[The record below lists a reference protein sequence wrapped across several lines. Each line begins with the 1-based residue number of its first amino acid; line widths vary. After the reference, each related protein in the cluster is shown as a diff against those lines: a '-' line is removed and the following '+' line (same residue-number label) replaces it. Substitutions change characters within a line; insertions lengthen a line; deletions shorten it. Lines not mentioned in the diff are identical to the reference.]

1 MGDRRGR
8 PDWPALPAR
17 RARLPGLG
25 LPPVRQ
31 PISIRTRWV
40 LRTASIVVPLLAWVL
55 LSATEVVDPRF
66 LPTPSKVASAGWAMA
81 KSGVLFDDAWAS
93 VRRILLGFGI
103 AAAISIP
110 LGFAMGAYRWAQD
123 LFEPIVGLVRYMPA
137 SAFIPLLIIWLG
149 LDEAPKVTL
158 LVIGVV
164 FFNTL
169 MTADVVRRV
178 PRDILDVSA
187 TLGATSGEVLR
198 KVMLPYA
205 LPGVIDAL
213 RVNAAAAW
221 NFVVVAEIVAAET
234 GLGHHIN
241 QAQRFTRTADIFAVL
256 LVIGTIGLLIDV
268 ALRLVRD
275 RVGRWAP

>member
-1 MGDRRGR
+1 
-8 PDWPALPAR
+8 
-17 RARLPGLG
+17 
-25 LPPVRQ
+25 
-31 PISIRTRWV
+31 
-40 LRTASIVVPLLAWVL
+40 L
-55 LSATEVVDPRF
+55 LSATEAVDPRY
-66 LPTPSKVASAGWAMA
+66 LPSPGDTASAGWRLAR
-81 KSGVLFDDAWAS
+81 SGELFDDAWAS
-93 VRRILLGFGI
+93 VRRILFGFGI
-103 AAAISIP
+103 AAAVSIP

-137 SAFIPLLIIWLG
+137 SAFLPLLLIWFG
-149 LDEAPKVTL
+149 LDEAPKVAL

-164 FFNTL
+164 FFNML

-198 KVMLPYA
+198 KVMFPYA

-221 NFVVVAEIVAAET
+221 NFVVVAELVNAES
-234 GLGHHIN
+234 GLGHHVIR
-241 QAQRFTRTADIFAVL
+241 AQRFTRTDEIFAVL

>member
-1 MGDRRGR
+1 
-8 PDWPALPAR
+8 
-17 RARLPGLG
+17 
-25 LPPVRQ
+25 VRQ
-31 PISIRTRWV
+31 PVAARSRWV
-40 LRTASIVVPLLAWVL
+40 LRAASIGVPLIVWVL
-55 LSATEVVDPRF
+55 LSAIEIVDPDY
-66 LPTPSKVASAGWAMA
+66 LPPPSDVASAGWEMA
-81 KSGVLFDDAWAS
+81 SSGELFTDAWAS

-149 LDEAPKVTL
+149 LDETPKVTL

-187 TLGATSGEVLR
+187 TLGATSGEVVR
-198 KVMLPYA
+198 KVM
-205 LPGVIDAL
+205 
-213 RVNAAAAW
+213 
-221 NFVVVAEIVAAET
+221 F
-234 GLGHHIN
+234 
-241 QAQRFTRTADIFAVL
+241 
-256 LVIGTIGLLIDV
+256 
-268 ALRLVRD
+268 
-275 RVGRWAP
+275 